1 MDLGYGCD
9 LIHNIKDTVHERN
22 DKLIFIKIKCKTS
35 AICKIILR
43 EWEDKPHSGRKYL
56 QKAHLINDCFWNIE
70 NTHKTQY

>member
-9 LIHNIKDTVHERN
+9 LIHNIKGTVHERN

-43 EWEDKPHSGRKYL
+43 E
-56 QKAHLINDCFWNIE
+56 
-70 NTHKTQY
+70 